1 MPTNLGQF
9 QEGNPSDTGP
19 TDYVVGYDTS
29 INDLGSPNAER
40 RWKISTLATSISS
53 SLLPVITDQ
62 TTGIKSLT
70 GKYESVYT
78 TVNANSGKYESVYT
92 TVNAN
97 SGKYESVYTTV
108 NATSASLSGVE
119 IVAFTEKKATPS
131 ISGNTLTLNLSQ
143 ASLFYVNLNAIITT
157 FTLTNIPTSPK
168 VLSFTL
174 QFVFPDNT
182 ARTVAWPA
190 GTRWS
195 GGTGPTP
202 TCQTNKVDTFTFVT
216 HDGGSNW
223 FAFVSD
229 QNH

>member
-1 MPTNLGQF
+1 MPTTLAQF
-9 QEGNPSDTGP
+9 TEGDPSDTGP
-19 TDYVVGYDTS
+19 TDYVIGYDAPP
-29 INDLGSPNAER
+29 NEGGSGKER
-40 RWKISTLATSISS
+40 KWKISTLATSLSS
-53 SLLPVITDQ
+53 ILQPSLVGSIT
-62 TTGIKSLT
+62 
-70 GKYESVYT
+70 
-78 TVNANSGKYESVYT
+78 
-92 TVNAN
+92 
-97 SGKYESVYTTV
+97 
-108 NATSASLSGVE
+108 SLSGTE

-131 ISGNTLTLNLSQ
+131 ISGNTLTLNLSE
-143 ASLFYVNLNAIITT
+143 ASLFYVNLNSVITT
-157 FTLTNIPTSPK
+157 FTLTNVPSSPK

-182 ARTVAWPA
+182 ARTVAWPT

-195 GGTGPTP
+195 GGSGPTP